1 MKISTRQLTFALVA
15 LVVVLAAW
23 SLLGLLVINDA
34 TLEAMSPGD
43 PAAKRW
49 RIVGIQLLVA
59 SVVTGV
65 LAFDRLRRGKETMS
79 LLAPSCAVLAALGIW
94 AAARMTGINRAF
106 QVPIIFCVAV
116 AGVASWMVRRD
127 QASGSDPRY
136 VTVEDTTIWLAA
148 ILQAA
153 AWYFLL
159 ALGGERSLPERPL
172 RAFLLTSPQW
182 IVAWRFGAAS
192 RLSRWDAGAATTLGV
207 VGVVM
212 LVLVSIFPMAYVGF
226 LGLVLL
232 RSPWGVAFYAALGTG
247 TWLFLRAGTSLRS
260 DLAAPPRDRLLAILA
275 GVFGVPAL
283 VTLSL
288 VLWRLVR

>member
-1 MKISTRQLTFALVA
+1 MKLSTRQITFALVA
-15 LVVVLAAW
+15 LVVLLAVW

-65 LAFDRLRRGKETMS
+65 LVFDRVRRGKQDMS
-79 LLAPSCAVLAALGIW
+79 LLAPSSAVLAALGIW
-94 AAARMTGINRAF
+94 AAARMTGISSAF
-106 QVPIIFCVAV
+106 QLPIIFCVVV
-116 AGVASWMVRRD
+116 AGVASWMVYRD
-127 QASGSDPRY
+127 QQAAGEPRY
-136 VTVEDTTIWLAA
+136 VTVEDTTVWLAA

-247 TWLFLRAGTSLRS
+247 TWLFLRAGASLRA
-260 DLAAPPRDRLLAILA
+260 DLAAPPRDRLFAILA
-275 GVFGVPAL
+275 GVFGVPAV

-288 VLWRLVR
+288 VLWRLVQ